1 MALIQLM
8 PDALASQVAAGE
20 VVERPA
26 SVVKELLE
34 NSIDAGAKKIEVL
47 IQRGGLSLIRILD
60 DGHGMSR
67 EDAMLSLER
76 HATSK
81 LHTKEDLAR
90 ITTLGFRGEALP
102 SIASVS
108 RFRLTTRETDAL
120 SGTEIKV
127 DGGKLGD
134 IHDSGEPPGTQIEVR
149 SLFYNVPARRKFL
162 KAESTEFSHIEQQV
176 RVHAIA
182 YPQISFTLLHG
193 DRLVFQLPATSELR
207 ERIAGI
213 AGADLAQKL
222 IHIPT
227 QDKSG
232 IKIGGFIAP
241 PGVGRSNRQYQLSFL
256 NNRPVESPAISF
268 ALRDAYHGML
278 SRGVSP
284 VCFLFIELDPHAV
297 DVNVHPAKKEVRFHN
312 ARVVQQALVDVL
324 VSALRGDFDQKI
336 EARPPAPAPD
346 PDPPTAPPSVAQPI
360 RRQGHAAPELPR
372 FPPADFRPPEEPSTT
387 SGPGN
392 EALEDKE
399 IPFRI
404 IGTLGDTYIL
414 MESDEGLVM
423 LDQKA
428 AHERIL
434 FERAR
439 SHTHAPESQ
448 RLLVPITIEL
458 GPKDF
463 DYIRQN
469 MGGLEQMGFGVE
481 VFGAN
486 TLKLDALP
494 TFYRKDADPQTII
507 NEVIDELTKARP
519 EGASRTRLNED
530 ALIATVCRQ
539 AVAAGKP
546 LHELERQ
553 SLIQSLLAC
562 EMPYCDPQGRPH
574 ADPDQLPGTEKKIWP
589 LAKVALTQNEA
600 HLWSPVAIVQELGPE
615 ELGDLVSQLL
625 APTAP
630 SAARAAKFSHPAS
643 TRNTAPAGNRSHRS
657 RRAAHAE
664 SERTLARNRPPPP
677 ARFQPGISAA
687 VEVPLATP
695 QQHHPSRAPQGR
707 ARSSHIA
714 LPR

>member
-34 NSIDAGAKKIEVL
+34 NSIDAGAKKVEVL

-67 EDAMLSLER
+67 EDALMSLER

-108 RFRLTTRETDAL
+108 RFRLTTRETDAI
-120 SGTEIKV
+120 SGTEINV

-134 IHDSGEPPGTQIEVR
+134 IRDSGEAPGTQIEVR

-182 YPQISFTLLHG
+182 YPQIAFTLRHG
-193 DRLVFQLPATSELR
+193 ERLVFQLPATNDLR

-213 AGADLAQKL
+213 AGNDLAQKL

-227 QDKSG
+227 QVRG
-232 IKIGGFIAP
+232 GTKIGGYIAP

-312 ARVVQQALVDVL
+312 ARQIQQALVDVL
-324 VSALRGDFDQKI
+324 VSALRGDFDQKV
-336 EARPPAPAPD
+336 EPSQPKPPAPT
-346 PDPPTAPPSVAQPI
+346 DPPTPSVAQPI
-360 RRQGHAAPELPR
+360 RQQNHTAPELPR
-372 FPPADFRPPEEPSTT
+372 FPPADFKSQPPADSPQKPAPGIEPQEEEP
-387 SGPGN
+387 
-392 EALEDKE
+392 

-448 RLLVPITIEL
+448 GLLVPITIEL
-458 GPKDF
+458 SPKDF

-469 MGGLEQMGFGVE
+469 IGGLEQMGFGVE
-481 VFGAN
+481 VFGTN

-494 TFYRKDADPQTII
+494 TFYKKYADQQAII
-507 NEVIDELTKARP
+507 NEMITELTKARP
-519 EGASRTRLNED
+519 EGAKRTRLNED
-530 ALIATVCRQ
+530 ALIATICRQ

-546 LHELERQ
+546 LHGLERQ
-553 SLIQSLLAC
+553 SLIQDLLAC
-562 EMPYCDPQGRPH
+562 EMPYCDPQGRPTLI
-574 ADPDQLPGTEKKIWP
+574 QT
-589 LAKVALTQNEA
+589 
-600 HLWSPVAIVQELGPE
+600 SFQELK
-615 ELGDLVSQLL
+615 
-625 APTAP
+625 
-630 SAARAAKFSHPAS
+630 RKF
-643 TRNTAPAGNRSHRS
+643 
-657 RRAAHAE
+657 
-664 SERTLARNRPPPP
+664 
-677 ARFQPGISAA
+677 
-687 VEVPLATP
+687 
-695 QQHHPSRAPQGR
+695 GR
-707 ARSSHIA
+707 
-714 LPR
+714 